1 MRCIFSFARLFV
13 LRCAG
18 LPLHYLRDLLFGGL
32 ILCSLGVIGEYLA
45 RIYLEVKRR
54 PIFLVAETNIIP
66 GPAET
71 SGPLEG

>member
-1 MRCIFSFARLFV
+1 M
-13 LRCAG
+13 
-18 LPLHYLRDLLFGGL
+18 

-71 SGPLEG
+71 SGPLERVTRFE